1 MDIRSH
7 TLDRIRRF
15 FSGGLDIV
23 ELAGLLIIA
32 FATTVAIYQE
42 AMAMIGAGKVTL
54 ADLGQEVPAL
64 DQQTPAALAALQKTE
79 IEKWWPIVKAMNLQQ
94 K

>member
-23 ELAGLLIIA
+23 ELAGLLNIA
-32 FATTVAIYQE
+32 FATTVAI
-42 AMAMIGAGKVTL
+42 
-54 ADLGQEVPAL
+54 
-64 DQQTPAALAALQKTE
+64 
-79 IEKWWPIVKAMNLQQ
+79 
-94 K
+94 

>member
-42 AMAMIGAGKVTL
+42 AMAMIGAVMAVWLGL
-54 ADLGQEVPAL
+54 AVWAGWTGLKLRKRPA
-64 DQQTPAALAALQKTE
+64 PSSAATTASCR
-79 IEKWWPIVKAMNLQQ
+79 W
-94 K
+94 

>member
-32 FATTVAIYQE
+32 AAVIVERQRVLILAK
-42 AMAMIGAGKVTL
+42 AG
-54 ADLGQEVPAL
+54 EWR
-64 DQQTPAALAALQKTE
+64 AAL
-79 IEKWWPIVKAMNLQQ
+79 EKWD
-94 K
+94 